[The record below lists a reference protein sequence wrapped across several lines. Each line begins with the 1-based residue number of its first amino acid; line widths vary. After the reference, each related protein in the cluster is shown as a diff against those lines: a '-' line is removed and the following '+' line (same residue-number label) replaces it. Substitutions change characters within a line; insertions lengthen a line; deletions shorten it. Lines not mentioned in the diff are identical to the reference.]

1 MLSPR
6 HCGRLFVRPA
16 RHTCLEMEK
25 EDGSHPRI
33 MDRTEPVMRS
43 DPVSL
48 FYGNNVPPP
57 GGFVPSAD
65 RTEISAKASRTSSRG
80 RSRELIYRT
89 IESSMKNCTSR
100 CEFIYWNL
108 N

>member
-1 MLSPR
+1 
-6 HCGRLFVRPA
+6 
-16 RHTCLEMEK
+16 
-25 EDGSHPRI
+25 

-65 RTEISAKASRTSSRG
+65 RTEISAKASQTTALL
-80 RSRELIYRT
+80 REEDQEREREREKAYLLH
-89 IESSMKNCTSR
+89 
-100 CEFIYWNL
+100 FVANL
-108 N
+108 FRN